1 MQWSALVAIGV
12 RGLLLRKTRSLL
24 SALGVV
30 FGVAAVIA
38 MTAIGEGARREAI
51 AQIELLGTNNLRVRR
66 LALTGDRLIEAERR
80 SPRGLTVDEATVI
93 EAQVPSVVA
102 VAPLRFVDAEVR
114 ADGRQGVTEVIGTSP
129 KYSTVT
135 DFRVSHGR
143 FITDFDMTDNKRV
156 CVLGAEVKRMLFQ
169 HRDPLGASVRIG
181 DGWFTVVGVM
191 EAKLMRDA
199 RSAPIKTRNL
209 NRDVYVPITTA
220 LRRFGETGDRRVEE
234 IAIRVAGPGDLG
246 PAARLVRQLLAVSH
260 RGAADYEVLIP
271 EELLRQAQQT
281 QRMFNIIMGS
291 IAGISLL
298 VGGIGIMN
306 IMLANV
312 SERRREIGIRRAIGA
327 TKAAILGQFLIETV
341 LVCLAGGAIGII
353 LGFAM
358 ARIVTFYAGWETAF
372 SATGVLIAFGTATAV
387 GIGFGLFPARR
398 AAELNPVQALRFE

>member
-1 MQWSALVAIGV
+1 VQWSALFAIGLK
-12 RGLLLRKTRSLL
+12 GLLLRKTRSLL

-38 MTAIGEGARREAI
+38 MSAIGEGARREAV
-51 AQIELLGTNNLRVRR
+51 AQIELLGTNNLRVKQ
-66 LALTGDRLIEAERR
+66 LVLTGDRLVEAVRLA
-80 SPRGLTVDEATVI
+80 PRGLTLDEAHLI
-93 EAQVPSVVA
+93 QQQIPSVAA
-102 VAPLRFVDAEVR
+102 VAPLRFVGADVR
-114 ADGRQGVTEVIGTSP
+114 VEGREGLTEVIGTSP
-129 KYSTVT
+129 EYPTVT
-135 DFRVSHGR
+135 GFHVSRGR
-143 FITDFDMTDNKRV
+143 FITSLDVTDTKNV
-156 CVLGAEVKRMLFQ
+156 CVLGADVKRMLFQ
-169 HRDPLGASVRIG
+169 HRDALGAPVQIG
-181 DGWFTVVGVM
+181 DAWFTVVGIM
-191 EAKLMRDA
+191 ETKLIREGRA
-199 RSAPIKTRNL
+199 APMKMRNL

-220 LRRFGETGDRRVEE
+220 LRRFGQPGDRRVEE
-234 IAIRVAGPGDLG
+234 IAIQVARPDDLS
-246 PAARLVRQLLAVSH
+246 PVATLVRQTLNTTH
-260 RGAADYEVLIP
+260 RGASDYEVLIP

-341 LVCLAGGAIGII
+341 LVCLAGGVIGIV

-358 ARIVTFYAGWETAF
+358 ARIVTFYAGWDTAF
-372 SATGVLIAFGTATAV
+372 SVAGVLVAFGTATAV
-387 GIGFGLFPARR
+387 GVVFGLFPARR